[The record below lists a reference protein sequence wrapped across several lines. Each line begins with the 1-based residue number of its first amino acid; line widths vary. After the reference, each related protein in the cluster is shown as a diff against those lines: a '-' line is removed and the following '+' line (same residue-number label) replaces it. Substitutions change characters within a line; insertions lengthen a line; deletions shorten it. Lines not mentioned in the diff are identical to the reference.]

1 MIFFVGPT
9 RGSIC
14 VTDTSFSSWVKLL
27 LHINTPGKNRES
39 QEISLGEQNQKH
51 MKVGTEFQG
60 YVKCVSTQ
68 KQEKGI
74 FQMAQQGTEQK
85 TIERHYTTTAG
96 SSNTKAA
103 SADDAIKLL
112 ILIETHLLG
121 FYFRVP
127 ELSIV

>member
-1 MIFFVGPT
+1 
-9 RGSIC
+9 
-14 VTDTSFSSWVKLL
+14 
-27 LHINTPGKNRES
+27 
-39 QEISLGEQNQKH
+39 
-51 MKVGTEFQG
+51 MKVGTEFQSS
-60 YVKCVSTQ
+60 VKYVSTQ
-68 KQEKGI
+68 KQQKGI

-85 TIERHYTTTAG
+85 TMERHYKTTSG

-112 ILIETHLLG
+112 SVNETHLLG